1 MAAAGARWGRRLG
14 LLALGAVAGIALTAS
29 LFAVATWPRST
40 LVHREDQ
47 PSTVRYQDGYEHHLG
62 LYRERTLLHGTSY
75 HLVIGSDPSLSYG
88 HMVDITP
95 TFGGTFAVRTSEW
108 TAAGVRVR
116 FTTGHEL
123 FVPASA
129 FIGGR

>member
-1 MAAAGARWGRRLG
+1 MVADGARWGKRLG
-14 LLALGAVAGIALTAS
+14 LMALGAVVGIILTVT
-29 LFAVATWPRST
+29 LFVVSAWPQST

-47 PSTVRYQDGYEHHLG
+47 PPTVRYQDGHTHHLG
-62 LYRERTLLHGTSY
+62 LYHERTLLHGESY

-88 HMVDITP
+88 HRVDISATGVGS
-95 TFGGTFAVRTSEW
+95 FGVRAAEW
-108 TAAGVRVR
+108 TAAGVRIR

-123 FVPASA
+123 FVPATM